1 MSQDPSVAPPGA
13 RTPEDALVVTPPPG
27 PARPSPLAWARAR
40 GERADLR
47 EELRRLLA
55 LAVPLV
61 VSHLATIGMSTVDT
75 LMVGPLGAGPLA
87 GLAIGGAIHSATL
100 MVSMGLLLGMS
111 PLVSQAHGA
120 GRPREPR
127 RVLVQGLWLAL
138 ALSVPMVALS
148 LAGEPLALALG
159 QAPAV
164 SARAGEYLTGVAAG
178 IPPVLIFMALRGYVE
193 GLGTTRPSMVFLL
206 LGFAVNVPANALL
219 VYGALD
225 LFPALGVAGAG
236 WATSL
241 VRWVMLAAMAAWLLR
256 HPELH
261 PFHGVRLVFRVRRVA
276 RILRLG
282 VPISAQ
288 MALEV
293 GLFAFAAIMMGWF
306 GPLPLAAHQVTINLA
321 ATTFM
326 VALGTALAGTIR
338 VGFHVGGRRP
348 EGVHRTVVATY
359 TLAVGFMALCAL
371 AFLLAPRFLLGL
383 YTQDP
388 EILALGSRL
397 LFIAALFQVFDGAQ
411 VAGIC
416 LLRGAGDTRIPMMM
430 AGLGYWAVG
439 LPTAYGLAFH
449 TGLGPAGV
457 WVGLSAGLAVVAVL
471 MGLRV
476 RRMLWRGEM
485 LRPRARQVRA

>member
-1 MSQDPSVAPPGA
+1 MSQDPSAPPAA
-13 RTPEDALVVTPPPG
+13 RTPEDALVEA
-27 PARPSPLAWARAR
+27 PAPDPSRPRRPTWAEARAE
-40 GERADLR
+40 ERAGLR
-47 EELRRLLA
+47 DELRRLLS

-61 VSHLATIGMSTVDT
+61 VSHLATIGMTTVDT

-100 MVSMGLLLGMS
+100 MVAMGLLLGMS
-111 PLVSQAHGA
+111 PLVSQAHGG
-120 GRPREPR
+120 GRAREPR

-138 ALSVPMVALS
+138 GLSVPMVALS

-159 QAPAV
+159 QAPDV
-164 SARAGEYLTGVAAG
+164 SARAGEYLTAVAAG
-178 IPPVLIFMALRGYVE
+178 IPAVLIFMALRGYVE

-206 LGFAVNVPANALL
+206 IGFAVNVPANALF

-225 LFPALGVAGAG
+225 VFPALGVAGAG

-241 VRWVMLAAMAAWLLR
+241 VRWVMLAAMGAWLLR

-261 PFHGVRLVFRVRRVA
+261 PFKGVRLVFRARRIA

-282 VPISAQ
+282 IPISAQ

-326 VALGTALAGTIR
+326 VALGTSLAGTIR

-371 AFLLAPRFLLGL
+371 AFLLVPRTLLGL
-383 YTQDP
+383 YTGDP
-388 EILALGSRL
+388 EILALGARL

-416 LLRGAGDTRIPMMM
+416 LLRGAADTRVPMML
-430 AGLGYWAVG
+430 AALGYWAVG
-439 LPTAYGLAFH
+439 LPTAYLLGFH
-449 TGLGPAGV
+449 TELGPAGV

-471 MGLRV
+471 MAARV

-485 LRPRARQVRA
+485 LR